1 MPELQYLL
9 AFCMFLGALLYSSV
23 GHAGASAYI
32 ALMALFAVPP
42 PVMRPTALTLN
53 ILVASLASFRYIRV
67 GFFRWRVVW
76 PFMLGA
82 VPSAFL
88 GGAIQLPAGYYRP
101 IVGVVLLIGGVRLLW
116 PKAIGVAHE
125 RRDPPVWLA
134 VLFGAGIGFLS
145 GLTGTGGGIFLS
157 PLVIFLGWSDLRTTS
172 GVAAVFILGNS
183 LAGLLGNIA
192 VVRSLPPELP
202 LYAAAVILGAFVGT
216 GLGTRWDLMLI
227 QRALGLVLLIAGF
240 KLIGVY

>member
-1 MPELQYLL
+1 
-9 AFCMFLGALLYSSV
+9 MFLGAALYSSV

-32 ALMALFAVPP
+32 ALMALFSVPP

-53 ILVASLASFRYIRV
+53 VLVASFASYRYIWA

-76 PFMLGA
+76 PFLVGA
-82 VPSAFL
+82 VPFAFL
-88 GGAIQLPAGYYRP
+88 GGSIQLPGAYYRP
-101 IVGVVLLIGGVRLLW
+101 IVGVVLLISAGRFLW
-116 PKAIGVAHE
+116 PAAIAAARE
-125 RRDPPVWLA
+125 PRDPPIWLA
-134 VLFGAGIGFLS
+134 AVLGAGIGFLS

-172 GVAAVFILGNS
+172 GIAAVFILSNS
-183 LAGLLGNIA
+183 TAGLFGNLAI
-192 VVRSLPPELP
+192 VRSLPPELP

-216 GLGTRWDLMLI
+216 AFGTKFNIGFI
-227 QRALGLVLLIAGF
+227 QRALGLVLVVAGF